1 MMWGDCMG
9 ISGNTG
15 IENVSVMRGDCM
27 GISGNTGIESG
38 SVMWGDCM
46 GNFRKRGH
54 RKAAA

>member
-1 MMWGDCMG
+1 MG